1 MLRLTKLLLLLIL
14 PATLFA
20 KEVDVPAA
28 IVIREIRYD
37 AMLSENEARFSID
50 LDLEATGTGESSLTL
65 VDGEV
70 AVLTSKLPNYLRLVR
85 DGNQYRILASRAGR
99 NKFKLD
105 LVAKITRQE
114 PWNSVKFTGPEA

>member
-20 KEVDVPAA
+20 KEADVPAA

-37 AMLSENEARFSID
+37 AALSENEARFSID
-50 LDLEATGTGESSLTL
+50 LDLEATGTGESSLPL
-65 VDGEV
+65 FDGEV

-85 DGNQYRILASRAGR
+85 EGKQYRILASRAGR
-99 NKFKLD
+99 NKIKPD
-105 LVAKITRQE
+105 AAAPTVRQ
-114 PWNSVKFTGPEA
+114 N